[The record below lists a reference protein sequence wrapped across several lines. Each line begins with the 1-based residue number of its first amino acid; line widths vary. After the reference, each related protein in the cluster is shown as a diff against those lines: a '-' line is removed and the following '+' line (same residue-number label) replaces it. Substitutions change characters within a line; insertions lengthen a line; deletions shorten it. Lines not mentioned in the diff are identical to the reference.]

1 MPGYRYIA
9 RDEQGQVQ
17 RGLEQS
23 DAPSSLNATLRARG
37 LKLVKYEEQVE
48 RITPLE
54 WLATYLNPFQYIPP
68 PGVDIEV
75 MLSQVAVMLRSGVT
89 LLAALRTC
97 QQQAR
102 FAPMRR
108 MVGRIND
115 AVQDGQSL
123 ADAFEA
129 EKRIPQIAI
138 QMTRVGEL
146 TGNLDTVL
154 DKSAKALSN
163 RRRNLS
169 QTITALAYP
178 AFVTV
183 AAIGVAI
190 YMVVIVIP
198 EIKKALDA
206 MGRKLPGMTQTL
218 LNISDWIQVNGA
230 ATVVIGVG
238 VILAIVVFYLWPP
251 SRFQIDRFALRV
263 PLIGHVLRVGGTVT
277 FASSLQSMLSSG
289 ITVVEALRTVE
300 KLHYNRFLA
309 SRVAA
314 AREAVIAGDGLAP
327 SLAHKGSFTPM
338 LASMVAVAEDT
349 GQMEEVLQQVNDYH
363 DEQLQMAIKRLSLL
377 VEPLVVIFVGGI
389 VGFVYIS
396 FFLALFSASGG
407 V

>member
-1 MPGYRYIA
+1 MPRYSFIA
-9 RDEQGQVQ
+9 RDEQGQIQ

-23 DAPSSLNATLRARG
+23 ESPSTLNATLRARG
-37 LKLVKYEEQVE
+37 LKLVKYEEQIE
-48 RITPLE
+48 KISPLE
-54 WLATYLNPFQYIPP
+54 WFTTYLNPLQYIPP
-68 PGVDIEV
+68 RGIDIEL

-89 LLAALRTC
+89 LLGALRTC

-102 FAPMRR
+102 FAPMQR
-108 MVGRIND
+108 MVGRINE

-123 ADAFEA
+123 ADALQA

-154 DKSAKALSN
+154 DKSAKSLAS

-169 QTITALAYP
+169 QTVTALAYP

-183 AAIGVAI
+183 AALGVAA
-190 YMVVIVIP
+190 YMVIFVIP
-198 EIKKALDA
+198 EIQKVLRA
-206 MGRKLPGMTQTL
+206 MGRRLPRLPQML
-218 LNISDWIQVNGA
+218 MDLSDWIQTNGA
-230 ATVVIGVG
+230 TSAVIVVAI
-238 VILAIVVFYLWPP
+238 ILACVLFYLWPP

-277 FASSLQSMLSSG
+277 FASSLQSMLASG

-327 SLAHKGSFTPM
+327 SLAYKGSFTPM

-349 GQMEEVLQQVNDYH
+349 GQMEEVLQQVNDFH
-363 DEQLQMAIKRLSLL
+363 DEQLQTAIKRLSLL
-377 VEPLVVIFVGGI
+377 VEPLVVVFVGGI